1 MNIRATIDIETENS
15 EILKEILIRE
25 PNIIAETDLLK
36 INLSTESVSGLRS
49 AVNSY
54 INWIIESENLME
66 TE

>member
-36 INLSTESVSGLRS
+36 IDLSTESVSGLRS